1 MSGLSLPATLG
12 PLTRCA
18 ADDQGRYS
26 MNGVQVRDPGD
37 GTFCCVS
44 TNGRYLLIARGVSPG
59 DERGHLGCPPD
70 RSIVVPTVAWNEAF
84 RKVPQ
89 LLDQPRGSNKPK
101 TVEVAL
107 EGTKVRLSSQE
118 RSFTCDQIDGRF
130 PDWTQV
136 LPKRGPAFTIY
147 VNPDLLF
154 DILTAVK
161 QMIGEQDKVT
171 LAFWSDTEPL
181 AVVAKSAE
189 SGLCIDGLVMPLT
202 PSPSQIQK
210 EKEERAARSVEEE
223 AAEEEEGETP
233 KEEEG
238 SDEEPE
244 EEEPAHA

>member
-1 MSGLSLPATLG
+1 MSGLHLPTTLG
-12 PLTRCA
+12 PLARCA

-44 TNGRYLLIARGVSPG
+44 TNGRYLLIARGITPG
-59 DERGHLGCPPD
+59 DGRGHLGCPPD

-107 EGTKVRLSSQE
+107 EGTNVRLSSQE

-136 LPKRGPAFTIY
+136 LPKRGPAFTGTG
-147 VNPDLLF
+147 NDESDDLSDCIAYSAIAAQSFQHVGSGEMPCVLVAPPRDPF
-154 DILTAVK
+154 DLSGMPMLGERRQLGAICD
-161 QMIGEQDKVT
+161 EQD
-171 LAFWSDTEPL
+171 
-181 AVVAKSAE
+181 
-189 SGLCIDGLVMPLT
+189 MP
-202 PSPSQIQK
+202 
-210 EKEERAARSVEEE
+210 ERFGRADPYGE
-223 AAEEEEGETP
+223 AP
-233 KEEEG
+233 W
-238 SDEEPE
+238 
-244 EEEPAHA
+244 

>member
-44 TNGRYLLIARGVSPG
+44 TNGRYLLIARGISPG
-59 DERGHLGCPPD
+59 DGRGHLGCPPD
-70 RSIVVPTVAWNEAF
+70 RPIVVPTVAWNEAF

-101 TVEVAL
+101 TVELAL
-107 EGTKVRLSSQE
+107 EGTKVRLSSNE

-130 PDWTQV
+130 PDWTRI

-147 VNPDLLF
+147 VNPDLLV

-161 QMIGEQDKVT
+161 QMIGEYDKVT
-171 LAFWSDTEPL
+171 LAFWTDAEPL

-189 SGLCIDGLVMPLT
+189 TGLCIDGLVMPLT

-210 EKEERAARSVEEE
+210 EKDERAAR
-223 AAEEEEGETP
+223 AAEEEE
-233 KEEEG
+233 
-238 SDEEPE
+238 SEPE
-244 EEEPAHA
+244 EEEGSTVEPEAEEIDA